1 MKNIIVFDTETSGL
15 IPKGVNYKENFM
27 EFPYLVQ
34 IAWEYEGELKDF
46 IIKPDG
52 WVIPQEATA
61 IHGISQEKAEKE
73 GQSFE
78 IVIDLFLADCFFAEK
93 IVGHNMFFDTSIIK
107 ANLLRAGD
115 QELYQISEE
124 VLDKSKR
131 IDTMWKSIKLCAL
144 KQEGSNR
151 PKFPTLEDLYWK
163 LFEEHFPAHDAVEDV
178 LATKRCFEELV
189 ALEIIKL

>member
-1 MKNIIVFDTETSGL
+1 MKILIFDTETTGL
-15 IPKGVNYKENFM
+15 IPKGCNYKEHFM

-52 WVIPQEATA
+52 WVIPQESTE
-61 IHGISQEKAEKE
+61 IHGISQEKAESE
-73 GQSFE
+73 GQPLE
-78 IVIDLFLADCFFAEK
+78 IVLDLFLQDCFFAEK

-115 QELYQISEE
+115 QELYEISEE

-144 KQEGSNR
+144 KQKGSNR

-163 LFEEHFPAHDAVEDV
+163 LFEEEFPAHDAREDV
-178 LATKRCFEELV
+178 IATKRCFDELV
-189 ALEIIKL
+189 KIDIL